1 VASTTTSSA
10 APTPTSDVRRH
21 PTHRFAHLSD
31 PHVTGDGSPVGGV
44 VDARAQLARAL
55 EVLTSWN
62 ARCDAWV
69 ISGDLSDDGSVASY
83 TWLRD
88 TVLDAAGSVGVP
100 VVWAT
105 GNHDDNANFRVGVL
119 GESADPG
126 PVDSATDV
134 NGVRV
139 LVVDSNVPGTPAG
152 TVSADS
158 LAWLR
163 DRLAEPAA
171 SGLGTMLV
179 VHHSPLPPLQD
190 AAWRWPLT
198 NPDALADVVRGS
210 DVRAV
215 LSGHF
220 HHSAFGTWAGV
231 GAGIAPSLAYTQDV
245 TVGRDLRG
253 QFANTGFCLVEL
265 HDDVVTHT
273 VVPLDRGKGVHRPIA
288 ADL

>member
-1 VASTTTSSA
+1 M
-10 APTPTSDVRRH
+10 RRH

-31 PHVTGDGSPVGGV
+31 THITGDGALVGGV
-44 VDARAQLARAL
+44 VDARAQLRRAL

-69 ISGDLSDDGSVASY
+69 VSGDLSDDGSVASY
-83 TWLRD
+83 AWLRA
-88 TVLDAAGSVGVP
+88 TVLDAAASVGVP

-119 GESADPG
+119 GEGSGPG
-126 PVDSATDV
+126 PVNTETDV
-134 NGVRV
+134 AGVRV
-139 LVVDSNVPGTPAG
+139 LVLDSNVPGTPAG

-158 LAWLR
+158 LTWLGG
-163 DRLAEPAA
+163 RLAEPAA
-171 SGLGTMLV
+171 SGLGTVLV

-190 AAWRWPLT
+190 AAWRWSLT

-220 HHSAFGTWAGV
+220 HHSAFGVWAGV
-231 GAGIAPSLAYTQDV
+231 GAGIAPSLVYTQDV
-245 TVGRDLRG
+245 TRGRDLRG
-253 QFANTGFCLVEL
+253 QFAGTGFSLIEL
-265 HDDVVTHT
+265 YDDVVTHT
-273 VVPLDRGKGVHRPIA
+273 VVPLEVGQGVHGAVPA
-288 ADL
+288 HD

>member
-1 VASTTTSSA
+1 M
-10 APTPTSDVRRH
+10 RRH
-21 PTHRFAHLSD
+21 PTRRVAHVSD
-31 PHVTGDGSPVGGV
+31 PHITGDGSLVGGV
-44 VDARAQLARAL
+44 VDARAQLLRAL
-55 EVLTSWN
+55 DALTTWN

-69 ISGDLSDDGSVASY
+69 FSGDLSDDGTVASY

-119 GESADPG
+119 DEPAAPG
-126 PVDSATDV
+126 PVNSETDIA
-134 NGVRV
+134 GLRI
-139 LVVDSNVPGTPAG
+139 LVVDSNVAGTPAG
-152 TVSADS
+152 TIASDS
-158 LAWLR
+158 LAWLG

-171 SGLGTMLV
+171 SGFGSLLV

-198 NPDALADVVRGS
+198 NPDALAAVVRGS

-231 GAGIAPSLAYTQDV
+231 GASVATSLVYTQDV
-245 TVGRDLRG
+245 TRGRDLRG
-253 QFANTGFCLVEL
+253 QFASTGFSVVEVY
-265 HDDVVTHT
+265 DDIVTHT
-273 VVPLDRGKGVHRPIA
+273 VVPLDHGEAVHNALA
-288 ADL
+288 ADT